1 MIGSIQIDVKIVSR
15 VGVRINAEV
24 KVTHIVGSDVITVY
38 AFPLAITT
46 GLQHVW
52 GIQDDEIEDG
62 VKLLIAEMYDGSIG
76 LNLTAPKYGYWFD
89 QHNSTATVRDTVN
102 KMRNEGRKWFLQ
114 NPAEEDRISD
124 IFGGAILTELE
135 QADERILQKTGQH
148 LFHKPDRAFE
158 RSQAVSDLSTPPTN
172 DQDFINKVAILSV
185 IIDNFGLKRTNE
197 AKGTGSLDALKNW
210 LIDKVGESEAQR
222 RTAAVA
228 HIRGLRNQ
236 YPLHNRYDRV
246 SNSQAVERNRV
257 KAAAQFFGFLDHDDC
272 TAKWKKVCSH
282 FRQAVH
288 ELERVVLS

>member
-1 MIGSIQIDVKIVSR
+1 MQIAVKIVSR
-15 VGVRINAEV
+15 IGARINAEV
-24 KVTHIVGSDVITVY
+24 KVTHIMGSDESTIY
-38 AFPLAITT
+38 AFPLAVTT
-46 GLQHVW
+46 SLQHAW
-52 GIQDDEIEDG
+52 GIQDDEIGDG
-62 VKLLIAEMYDGSIG
+62 IKSLIAEMYDGSIG

-89 QHNSTATVRDTVN
+89 QHNSAATVRDTVN

-135 QADERILQKTGQH
+135 QADERVLQKTGQH
-148 LFHKPDRAFE
+148 LFRKPDRAFE
-158 RSQAVSDLSTPPTN
+158 RSQVVSDLSTPPTN

-185 IIDNFGLKRTNE
+185 IIDNFGLKRTKE
-197 AKGTGSLDALKNW
+197 AKGPGSLDALKNW
-210 LIDKVGESEAQR
+210 LIDKVGEGEAQR
-222 RTAAVA
+222 LTAAFA

-257 KAAAQFFGFLDHDDC
+257 KAATQYFGFLDHDDC
-272 TAKWKKVCSH
+272 TAKWKKVCRH
-282 FRQAVH
+282 FRQAVQ